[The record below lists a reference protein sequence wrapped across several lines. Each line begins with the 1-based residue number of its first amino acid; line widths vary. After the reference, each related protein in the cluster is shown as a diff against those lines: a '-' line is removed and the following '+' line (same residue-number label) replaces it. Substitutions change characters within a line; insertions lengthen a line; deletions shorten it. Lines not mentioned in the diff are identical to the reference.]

1 MIKVIVATV
10 VAVLAVPVFAQVAT
24 PPVQQNVNVAVPVYR
39 VTVVGRTTAA
49 LAYRPNSGDARID
62 LVGTVLMPQARGVA
76 DISTKKTSLE
86 IDAHVEKMVRPSQFG
101 REYLTYVLWAIT
113 TEGRPANLGELQ
125 VRDGSARVRS
135 TTELQAFA
143 LIVTAEP
150 YFAVTQP
157 SDVVVMENVGSRS
170 ASGDV
175 DRVQAHYELLQR
187 GSYLR
192 NQEAAYTI
200 GPPEPGTPLDLA
212 EARNAIALARIAGA
226 DQFATDSYIKAT
238 RLLAAAEQAFGQ
250 HKRSAEITLTARQAA
265 QTAEDAR
272 LIAVQRQEEARQARD
287 RVAGAQRERD
297 ALDLAQVEEQKR
309 LEAEKAATVARAAA
323 EQERIAH
330 ERTRQETTQVQADA
344 ASALAAAEAA
354 RKASDDNA
362 REARMEALRA
372 QAAVA
377 VAEQEKKALRERLR
391 QQLNAILET
400 RETARGLIM
409 NVPDVLFDTASARLT
424 AVAREKLA
432 RVGGIL
438 AAQPDLHIKAEGHTD
453 NVGSA
458 DENQRL
464 SERRAAAV
472 FAYLVQQ
479 KIPLTAVDTIGV
491 GEARPIASNDTAAGR
506 QQNRR
511 VELIVTGESI
521 GRTTPASR
529 SNQ

>member
-1 MIKVIVATV
+1 MIKVIVATA

-24 PPVQQNVNVAVPVYR
+24 PPPQQDVNIAVPVYR
-39 VTVVGRTTAA
+39 VTVVGRATPAI
-49 LAYRPNSGDARID
+49 AYKPNSSRASIN

-76 DISTKKTSLE
+76 DISPKKKSIE

-125 VRDGSARVRS
+125 IRDGSARVRS

-157 SDVVVMENVGSRS
+157 SDIVVMENVGG
-170 ASGDV
+170 SGARGD
-175 DRVQAHYELLQR
+175 DRVQTHYELLQR

-192 NQEAAYTI
+192 NQESAYTI
-200 GPPEPGTPLDLA
+200 GPPDPGTPLDLA

-226 DQFATDSYIKAT
+226 QQFATDSFTKAT
-238 RLLAAAEQAFGQ
+238 QLLAGAERAFGQ
-250 HKRSAEITLTARQAA
+250 RKRAADITLTARRAA

-287 RVAGAQRERD
+287 RVAAAQRERD
-297 ALDLAQVEEQKR
+297 ALDRAQVEEQKR

-323 EQERIAH
+323 DQERLAH

-354 RKASDDNA
+354 RQASDDNA

-377 VAEQEKKALRERLR
+377 VAEQEKKDLRERLR
-391 QQLNAILET
+391 HQLNAILET

-438 AAQPDLHIKAEGHTD
+438 AAQPDLHIRAEGHTD

-458 DENQRL
+458 DANQRL

-472 FAYLVQQ
+472 LAYLVQQ
-479 KIPLTAVDTIGV
+479 KIPLTAVDTV
-491 GEARPIASNDTAAGR
+491 GLGKTRPIASNDTAGGR

-511 VELIVTGESI
+511 VDLIVTGESI
-521 GRTTPASR
+521 GRTTPPSG